1 MFFNN
6 YVKSYAHEG
15 GRMKKQTLI
24 IATFTCAG
32 AFWLQSGMG
41 QESKVGSQV
50 QYGTVLRVLP
60 TLDSG
65 MHAEDVMIYSHEN
78 EQSDKKIARKGFL
91 TYYPDARATILI
103 AHGYMCD
110 KYDVGFLR
118 SLLFGDKR
126 YNFMTFDF
134 RGHGEQGD
142 GQCCTF
148 GRDEAYDVIAA
159 AKFLKNHPATQ
170 GKPLFVYAFSMGA
183 VASIEAQAKEKLFNA
198 MVLDCPFDASENIVK
213 RCIESMKISLF
224 GYELQIPGRALLE
237 KYAFHPYVQSTIK
250 TMLRAVSHI
259 DHDRIST
266 VVYSFSPAES
276 AKKIDVP
283 CFFIHCKNDEK
294 VPVSAAKTLYANVIG
309 SKQLWV
315 TKGRHHFDS
324 PFYKPEEYSK
334 RVSGF
339 IEQVLMGQWRDCTK
353 QIVIEDRSDELV
365 I

>member
-1 MFFNN
+1 
-6 YVKSYAHEG
+6 
-15 GRMKKQTLI
+15 MKNQIRSMKIRSIKIQTLVM
-24 IATFTCAG
+24 AAFTCSSV
-32 AFWLQSGMG
+32 FWLQVGTARETWSGNPT
-41 QESKVGSQV
+41 E
-50 QYGTVLRVLP
+50 YGTVLQVLP
-60 TLDSG
+60 TQENG
-65 MHAEDVMIYSHEN
+65 MHSEDVMIYSHEN
-78 EQSDKKIARKGFL
+78 DQSDKKIARKGRL
-91 TYYPDARATILI
+91 TSYPDARATILI

-118 SLLFGDKR
+118 SLFGAKH

-148 GRDEAYDVIAA
+148 GRDEAFDVIAA
-159 AKFLKNHPATQ
+159 VKFLRSHPATKN
-170 GKPLFVYAFSMGA
+170 KPLFVYAFSMGA
-183 VASIEAQAKEKLFNA
+183 VASIEAQAKEKLFDA
-198 MVLDCPFDASENIVK
+198 MVLDCPFDASESIVK
-213 RCIESMKISLF
+213 RCLETMKLSVF
-224 GYELQIPGRALLE
+224 GYNLQIPGRALLE

-250 TMLRAVSHI
+250 TLLRAISQI

-309 SKQLWV
+309 PKQLWI
-315 TKGRHHFDS
+315 TNGRHHYDS
-324 PFYKPEEYSK
+324 YFYNPEEYSK
-334 RVSGF
+334 RVGEF
-339 IEQVLMGQWRDCTK
+339 IDQVLMKEWKDRTK
-353 QIVIEDRSDELV
+353 QIVREDSSSELV